1 MTQVS
6 DTTLALAK
14 EGDAAAL
21 GQLVE
26 TIQDQVHRLAL
37 RMLADPEAAQDATQ
51 EILIRVITKLS
62 TFNAESRFET
72 WVYRVATNYLLT
84 ARKIL
89 ARDPGLS
96 FDFFAEDLVNGLADE
111 ANAAPE
117 DHIMLNE
124 LRIKCTMA
132 MLLCLD
138 PNHRAAYVLG
148 DVLEFHQSEAAEIL
162 EISTANYRQRLSRA
176 RKAVET
182 FTAQSCGL
190 TSTKAACKCPKRLPA
205 AMAMGR
211 IGSTPSPALAD
222 APQYAHVKSKAEAL
236 ETRLST
242 LKLQRS
248 TGALAAPKGLAQEV
262 MKLMT
267 PTT

>member
-1 MTQVS
+1 MPQVQK
-6 DTTLALAK
+6 DMLAK
-14 EGDAAAL
+14 AQDGDADAL
-21 GQLVE
+21 RDIVLS
-26 TIQDQVHRLAL
+26 IQDQVHRLAL

-62 TFNAESRFET
+62 TFKSDSRFET

-96 FDFFAEDLVNGLADE
+96 FDVFAEDLLDGLADDS
-111 ANAAPE
+111 AAAPE
-117 DHIMLNE
+117 DHVMLNE

-138 PNHRAAYVLG
+138 LKQRAAYVLG
-148 DVLEFHQSEAAEIL
+148 EILEFDHTEAAEIL
-162 EISTANYRQRLSRA
+162 EITPANFRQRLTRA
-176 RKAVET
+176 RAAVQA

-190 TSTKAACKCPKRLPA
+190 ASSTASCSCAKRLPA
-205 AMAMGR
+205 AMAQGR
-211 IGSTPSPALAD
+211 IGNRPSPALAD
-222 APQYAHVKSKAEAL
+222 APSYAQIKSEAEAL
-236 ETRLST
+236 ETRLSA
-242 LKLQRS
+242 LKLQQS
-248 TGALAAPKGLAQEV
+248 TGGHAAPLGLAQEV

-267 PTT
+267 PNT